1 LGAHQKKSGAQ
12 QHKKPQERK
21 TRQNEKK
28 NDRMIVERQTKGIK
42 LSMMKKKDV
51 STK

>member
-1 LGAHQKKSGAQ
+1 MGTQ

-21 TRQNEKK
+21 TRDNAKN
-28 NDRMIVERQTKGIK
+28 NDRMIIKRQTKGVE
-42 LSMMKKKDV
+42 LSMMKEKDV